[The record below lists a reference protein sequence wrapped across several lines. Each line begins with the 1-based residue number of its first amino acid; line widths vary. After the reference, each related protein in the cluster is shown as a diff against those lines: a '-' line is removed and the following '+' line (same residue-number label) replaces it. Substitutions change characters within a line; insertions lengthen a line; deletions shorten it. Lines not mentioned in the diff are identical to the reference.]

1 MSEKKE
7 GMKTFINRLP
17 SKGRFRFFLL
27 FIFIS
32 FLFWI
37 STKLSNTYTLE
48 QTFNVVWSNI
58 PDDIVMLDN
67 PHKINASVTAS
78 GIEIIIY
85 RLFKSEINISLI
97 NADFSSSIGKVNI
110 RNQKFLIQ
118 QQLFENTLINQINPI
133 SFNIYYSRLDE
144 KMIVVVPKAQINLR
158 AGYLRNESLSSLPDS
173 ISVIGPK
180 SILDSLK
187 YIETVPF
194 KAKDVFETFSKKV
207 NLKSIPNLKFGSKKV
222 TLKLSI
228 SRYSE
233 KEFTLPIKIV
243 NLPSGV
249 RVKLFP
255 PNAKAR
261 VTMPVSILNN
271 VKVSDFSL
279 EVDYNTTK
287 TDKIKELNLYMH
299 RQPPGVKQII
309 WEPKQV
315 NYLIRK

>member
-78 GIEIIIY
+78 GIEILIY
-85 RLFKSEINISLI
+85 RLFKSKINISLI

-118 QQLFENTLINQINPI
+118 EQLFENTLINQINPT

-207 NLKSIPNLKFGSKKV
+207 NLKSIPNLKFGSEQV

-309 WEPKQV
+309 WEPKYV

>member
-1 MSEKKE
+1 M
-7 GMKTFINRLP
+7 
-17 SKGRFRFFLL
+17 
-27 FIFIS
+27 
-32 FLFWI
+32 
-37 STKLSNTYTLE
+37 
-48 QTFNVVWSNI
+48 
-58 PDDIVMLDN
+58 
-67 PHKINASVTAS
+67 
-78 GIEIIIY
+78 
-85 RLFKSEINISLI
+85 
-97 NADFSSSIGKVNI
+97 
-110 RNQKFLIQ
+110 IQ
-118 QQLFENTLINQINPI
+118 QQLFENTLINQINPT

-180 SILDSLK
+180 SILDSVK
-187 YIETVPF
+187 YVETVPF
-194 KAKDVFETFSKKV
+194 KANDVFETFSKKV
-207 NLKSIPNLKFGSKKV
+207 NLKSIPNLKFGSEQV

-243 NLPSGV
+243 NLPSGI

>member
-27 FIFIS
+27 FVFVS

-48 QTFNVVWSNI
+48 QSFNVVWSNI

-309 WEPKQV
+309 WEPKYV

>member
-144 KMIVVVPKAQINLR
+144 KMILVVPKAQINLR
-158 AGYLRNESLSSLPDS
+158 AGYLRNEPLSSLPDS

-207 NLKSIPNLKFGSKKV
+207 NLKSIPNLKFGSEQV

-243 NLPSGV
+243 NLPSGI

-309 WEPKQV
+309 WEPKYV

>member
-27 FIFIS
+27 FVFVS

-78 GIEIIIY
+78 GIEILIY
-85 RLFKSEINISLI
+85 RLFKSKINISLI

-110 RNQKFLIQ
+110 RNQKFLMQ

-144 KMIVVVPKAQINLR
+144 KMILVVPKAQINLR
-158 AGYLRNESLSSLPDS
+158 AGYLRNEPLSSLPDS

-207 NLKSIPNLKFGSKKV
+207 NLKSIPNLKFGSEQV

-233 KEFTLPIKIV
+233 KEFILPIKIV

-255 PNAKAR
+255 PNAKVR

-287 TDKIKELNLYMH
+287 TDNIKELNLYMH

-309 WEPKQV
+309 WEPTHV